1 MIRSSLA
8 AQWFEMAPIALTCL
22 VVAAVLVGCDRRT
35 KPPETRTASVEDQG
49 DQLRGDRAEKP
60 LVGALVAVPQ
70 PNLSIIAD
78 EIRQQIEAR
87 QVELEQL
94 RGRAAVPAGQLAT
107 ACGQLGMLYHTY
119 RMFDAAE
126 ACYRNAHL
134 LAPDVYRW
142 PHYLGFLCRTQQ
154 APEEAIAAFEQALK
168 LRPDAVPTLTYLA
181 EMYLETSQPQR
192 AAELFARALATEPS
206 CATAIVG
213 LGKVAMTQRDYAA
226 AVEHFKKALKLQPR
240 ATAIHYSLAMAYRGL
255 GDLDQAKAHLAR
267 RGEDA
272 SRVADPL
279 IAELPRLRIGARFH
293 ENRGLA
299 AGKAGQLEAAI
310 KELRKAVE
318 EDPNVVST
326 RVNLGT
332 ALTLAGQPEAA
343 MEQYRAAIRL
353 KPNFAQAYY
362 NLAVVLGQ
370 QGDGQAAIKEF
381 RKATELDPQ
390 YFNARLGLAEQLLRE
405 GDYRGA
411 AEQYALAVK
420 IDPRHQAT
428 RLAEAVS
435 LARAGDYP
443 AARTRL
449 EEARRVLPKSMIVAH
464 GMARLLAAAPDA
476 KVRDGQRAVPLALAV
491 FQTRKSTKHAATVA
505 MAYAEVGQFEEA
517 IRWQKQAVAVA
528 QKSGETDQL
537 PRLRENLAHYV
548 THQPCRLPWP
558 PEMASHANP
567 PVK

>member
-1 MIRSSLA
+1 MNHLPLFLHQLKLPS
-8 AQWFEMAPIALTCL
+8 IALASLL
-22 VVAAVLVGCDRRT
+22 VLLTGPLAGCHRRAGS
-35 KPPETRTASVEDQG
+35 PEARTSSAPGPG
-49 DQLRGDRAEKP
+49 DESHGGPAEPDRAP
-60 LVGALVAVPQ
+60 TSVAVPQ
-70 PNLSIIAD
+70 PNLGIIAD
-78 EIRQQIEAR
+78 GVRQQIEAR
-87 QVELEQL
+87 QAELERL
-94 RGRAAVPAGQLAT
+94 RGRGDVPAGQLAT
-107 ACGQLGMLYHTY
+107 AYGQLGMLYHTY

-134 LAPDVYRW
+134 FAPDVYRW
-142 PHYLGFLCRTQQ
+142 PHYLGFLCRAQK

-168 LRPDAVPTLTYLA
+168 VRPDAAPTLTYLA
-181 EMYLETSQPQR
+181 EIYLETSQPQR
-192 AAELFARALATEPS
+192 AAELFARALATAPT

-213 LGKVAMTQRDYAA
+213 LGKVAMAERDYSA
-226 AVEHFKKALKLQPR
+226 AVEQFEKALKLQPG
-240 ATAIHYSLAMAYRGL
+240 ATAVHYSLAMAYRGL
-255 GDLDQAKAHLAR
+255 GDLDQAKAHLAK

-299 AGKAGQLEAAI
+299 AGKTGQLEAAI

-318 EDPNVVST
+318 VDPNVVST

-343 MEQYRAAIRL
+343 MEQYRAALRL
-353 KPNFAQAYY
+353 QPNFAQAYY

-370 QGDGQAAIKEF
+370 QGNGEAAIKEF
-381 RKATELDPQ
+381 RQAVELDPQ
-390 YFNARLGLAEQLLRE
+390 YVNASLGLAEQLLRE
-405 GDYRGA
+405 SDYRGA
-411 AEQYALAVK
+411 AEQYAQAVK
-420 IDPRHQAT
+420 IDPRHQAA
-428 RLAEAVS
+428 RRAEAVS
-435 LARAGDYP
+435 LARAGDYA
-443 AARTRL
+443 AARTRF

-476 KVRDGQRAVPLALAV
+476 KVRDGQRALPLALAV

-528 QKSGETDQL
+528 QESGQTDQL
-537 PRLRENLAHYV
+537 PWLRAHLASYV
-548 THQPCRLPWP
+548 NHQPCRLPWP
-558 PEMASHANP
+558 PEVPSQA
-567 PVK
+567 K